1 MIELKLKKKV
11 QVGSMQSISIDEII
25 QITRGELLQG
35 NRSLSITNVAIDSR
49 KIKNNDLYV
58 PIIGET
64 NNGHEYISQACSNGG
79 RVCLTEERNR
89 SFPAEMTVIYVVS
102 TLAAM
107 KALAGFNRHRYSIPV
122 IAITGSSGKTTT
134 KDLVASVLSQ
144 KYRTLKTDGNFNN
157 EYGIP
162 QTLCNLESDHQIAV
176 IEMGM
181 DHLGDISKS
190 IQLVDPDISVITNVG
205 LSHIERLKTQEN
217 IYLAKRE
224 ILQTLTCEG
233 IAYINGDDAFL
244 KKITAENNRYQ
255 VRTFGLRGEHTVKA
269 LNYTSNQAGL
279 EIQVEWGDRNEVFTF
294 NYPGEHNVYNCLVAI
309 GLGYFYEMAQ
319 PEIQKGLDAFVPS
332 GNRMDIFTID
342 EIKIINDSYNANPD
356 AMRASL
362 DVLAALGRDYKRK
375 IAILGDML
383 EMGEYGLGAHLE
395 VGNYARDKAD
405 VLIGVGNLGRSICQ
419 GYENAGQVYQVTDA
433 LAAGACL
440 KEIVQPED
448 IILIKASRGM
458 GLERIID
465 FIKEGGQ

>member
-1 MIELKLKKKV
+1 ME
-11 QVGSMQSISIDEII
+11 SISIDEILH
-25 QITRGELLQG
+25 ITQGELLQG
-35 NRSLSITNVAIDSR
+35 NQSLAITNVAIDSR

-64 NNGHEYISQACSNGG
+64 NNGHDYITQAYSNGG

-89 SFPAEMTVIYVVS
+89 SFPAEMTVIYVAS

-107 KALAGFNRHRYSIPV
+107 KALAGFNRHRYNIPV

-144 KYRTLKTDGNFNN
+144 KYHTLKTEGNLNN

-162 QTLCNLESDHQIAV
+162 QTLFNLGPDHQIAV

-190 IQLVDPDISVITNVG
+190 IQLVEPDISVITNVG

-217 IYLAKRE
+217 IYLAKKE
-224 ILQTLTCEG
+224 ILQTLSSEG
-233 IAYINGDDAFL
+233 IAYVNGDDEFL
-244 KKITAENNRYQ
+244 KRITAEKKPYQ
-255 VRTFGLRGEHTVKA
+255 VKTFGLQGAHTVTA
-269 LNYTSNQAGL
+269 RNYTSSQTGL
-279 EIQVEWGDRNEVFTF
+279 EIQVEWERRNEVFTF
-294 NYPGEHNVYNCLVAI
+294 NYPGSHNVYNCLVAI
-309 GLGYFYEMAQ
+309 GLGYFYEMTQ

-332 GNRMDIFTID
+332 SNRMDIFTIGA
-342 EIKIINDSYNANPD
+342 IKVINDSYNANPD
-356 AMRASL
+356 AMRATL
-362 DVLAALGRDYKRK
+362 DVLATLGRDYKRK

-383 EMGEYGLGAHLE
+383 EMGEYGPAAHLE
-395 VGNYARDKAD
+395 VGRYARDKAD
-405 VLIGVGNLGRSICQ
+405 ILIGVGELGRSICQ
-419 GYENAGQVYQVTDA
+419 GYENAGTVYQVTDA

-440 KEIVQPED
+440 KEIIQPAD

-458 GLERIID
+458 GLERVID